1 MSSLSYWANYV
12 DQQEQAE
19 NAREA
24 AAAAAAAAAEQQQR
38 QYALQMH
45 YNEWYQTTGR
55 YLSFPPGGTTQA
67 ALLQAYKQ
75 EFNLEGGRRMRYKST
90 RRRGKT
96 NRRRGKTHRRRH
108 RKH

>member
-1 MSSLSYWANYV
+1 MSSGQNFA
-12 DQQEQAE
+12 DQQAE
-19 NAREA
+19 AEA
-24 AAAAAAAAAEQQQR
+24 AAERAAAAAAEQQR
-38 QYALQMH
+38 H

-55 YLSFPPGGTTQA
+55 HLHFPPGGTTQA

-75 EFNLEGGRRMRYKST
+75 QFNLKGGRRMRYQST

>member
-1 MSSLSYWANYV
+1 MSSLVNYA
-12 DQQEQAE
+12 DQQQQAE

-24 AAAAAAAAAEQQQR
+24 AAERERSQEKLWYETIGQHIQFAQRGTTRAAEWNK
-38 QYALQMH
+38 YKAY
-45 YNEWYQTTGR
+45 YNI
-55 YLSFPPGGTTQA
+55 
-67 ALLQAYKQ
+67 
-75 EFNLEGGRRMRYKST
+75 NGGRRMRYKST